1 MNVSMGY
8 REQQRAMGFDP
19 DKIERMRL
27 AVLGSPSAP
36 CIQPSAPIIVKH
48 DRLHGTPLLKRSD
61 GSLMDFTGLCYTSLF
76 KLEREGKFPARR
88 QLSPGRVAW
97 IKAEVQEWMESMPAA
112 APFPVKI

>member
-1 MNVSMGY
+1 MAAFKELQSKY
-8 REQQRAMGFDP
+8 GFDP
-19 DKIERMRL
+19 DAIGRMRL

-36 CIQPSAPIIVKH
+36 CIQPSAPVVVKH

-61 GSLMDFTGLCYTSLF
+61 GSLMAFTGMGYTSLF

-97 IKAEVQEWMESMPAA
+97 IKAEVEAWMESAPAA
-112 APFPVKI
+112 ASFSAKD